1 VKHLATSRFW
11 RCYHAL
17 PVEVRELAD
26 RSFAQLKADAGHP
39 SLHFKKIGTF
49 WSARVG
55 LHYRTLA
62 TEVGEDRAWFW
73 IGSHAEYD
81 RLLGQPPANK
91 RLQPTAVKRSAKKR
105 APRRRG

>member
-1 VKHLATSRFW
+1 MKHLATSRFW

-17 PVEVRELAD
+17 PVAVRELAD
-26 RSFAQLKADAGHP
+26 RSFAQLKTDVDHP

-55 LHYRTLA
+55 LHYRAVA

-73 IGSHAEYD
+73 IGSHADYD
-81 RLLGQPPANK
+81 KLLSQRPANK
-91 RLQPTAVKRSAKKR
+91 RLQPAAAKRPAKKR
-105 APRRRG
+105 APSRRG

>member
-1 VKHLATSRFW
+1 MKHLATPRFW

-17 PVEVRELAD
+17 PVAIRDLAD
-26 RSFAQLKADAGHP
+26 RNFAQLKADPKHP
-39 SLHFKKIGTF
+39 SLHFKQIGAF

-55 LHYRTLA
+55 LHYRALA

-81 RLLGQPPANK
+81 KLLSQRPASQ
-91 RLQPTAVKRSAKKR
+91 RLQPTAARRSAKKR
-105 APRRRG
+105 TPRRRG